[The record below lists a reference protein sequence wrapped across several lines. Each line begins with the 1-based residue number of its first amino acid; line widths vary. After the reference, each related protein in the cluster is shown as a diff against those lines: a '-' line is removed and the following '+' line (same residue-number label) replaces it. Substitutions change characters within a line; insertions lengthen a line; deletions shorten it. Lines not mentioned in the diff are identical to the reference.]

1 MSDSVNQCH
10 IYKYVNEI
18 KLFFLLE
25 MFFFLFYF
33 FEIMN
38 LIKLSNNKFTNK
50 NISNKIPF
58 TDLNKNISLTSL
70 SKENIIYLYCH
81 DDTNITLYNY
91 AQKLSQ
97 PFEQVSQSTYKA
109 IVHGYSYY
117 ITGMIFI
124 SQPTKLIV
132 DFYNVG
138 LNKTTNVLTIDIT
151 KQNYYF
157 YISELFIKENGG
169 DWSDNSYVIVRIES
183 SVSDSYIDCSKLYL
197 SNWVY

>member
-1 MSDSVNQCH
+1 
-10 IYKYVNEI
+10 
-18 KLFFLLE
+18 

-50 NISNKIPF
+50 NISNNIPY
-58 TDLNKNISLTSL
+58 TELNKNISLTTISE
-70 SKENIIYLYCH
+70 ENIIYLYCH
-81 DDTNITLYNY
+81 DNTNNGLYNY

-97 PFEQVSQSTYKA
+97 PFEQVTQSTYKA

-124 SQPTKLIV
+124 SQPIKLII
-132 DFYNVG
+132 DFYNKTK
-138 LNKTTNVLTIDIT
+138 NKTTNVIKIDIT

-157 YISELFIKENGG
+157 YISELINKGTTGN
-169 DWSDNSYVIVRIES
+169 WSDGSYVIVRIES
-183 SVSDSYIDCSKLYL
+183 SESDSYIDCSKLYL
-197 SNWVY
+197 SSWVL